1 MVAYVNY
8 QTSELKFT
16 ALHYAA
22 YHGDVEICEMLLAHG
37 ADQLLTNKY
46 GLNVLHMAAQGD
58 APITLYYF
66 HCVRGMPLDGEDGRK
81 STPLHWAVFSKSELG
96 LLYLLAWTSP
106 EQLAKQD
113 QDGMT
118 ALHLAVKR
126 IETSRV
132 VKALLY
138 RGAPID
144 TRDKDGKTA
153 LDHANEIESITL
165 KPQVL
170 SYM

>member
-1 MVAYVNY
+1 
-8 QTSELKFT
+8 
-16 ALHYAA
+16 
-22 YHGDVEICEMLLAHG
+22 
-37 ADQLLTNKY
+37 
-46 GLNVLHMAAQGD
+46 MAAQGD

-66 HCVRGMPLDGEDGRK
+66 HCVRGIPLDVEDGRK

-96 LLYLLAWTSP
+96 LLYLLAWTTP

-113 QDGMT
+113 QDGMS

-126 IETSRV
+126 IENARV

-144 TRDKDGKTA
+144 TPDKDGKTA

-170 SYM
+170 SHMQPERGWCDCLMFR